1 MRKRLLLISVGLLL
15 IVALVAEVMLPQV
28 ASDAV
33 AQGMKELTSSAQ
45 VQAQVI
51 KRPALGMLAGNF
63 DKITVDATDAR
74 VDKIAFSQFR
84 ATFTEVQLDR
94 ERLYFR
100 RVVVLEQVKDVDVMA
115 VITQEE
121 VTRYINQNVKGV
133 KNATVIMDKGKMQV
147 TSSFAFGGLA
157 TVAITL
163 EGRIVGDGQKIK
175 FVTDRFL
182 LNNAVAGNIGGALLA
197 EIPLVDLKKV
207 PFGVT
212 VRDIALEQGKLTLY
226 ADNKARI

>member
-45 VQAQVI
+45 VQAQVL
-51 KRPALGMLAGNF
+51 KRPALGMIAGSF
-63 DKITVDATDAR
+63 DKITVDATDAK

-84 ATFTEVQLDR
+84 ATLTEVQLDR

>member
-45 VQAQVI
+45 VQAQVL
-51 KRPALGMLAGNF
+51 KRPALGMIAGSF
-63 DKITVDATDAR
+63 DKITVDATDAK

-84 ATFTEVQLDR
+84 ATLTEVQLDR

-121 VTRYINQNVKGV
+121 VARYINQNVKGV

>member
-1 MRKRLLLISVGLLL
+1 MRKRLLLILLGLLL
-15 IVALVAEVMLPQV
+15 VGALVAEVILPQV

-63 DKITVDATDAR
+63 DKITVDATDAKA
-74 VDKIAFSQFR
+74 DKITFSQFR
-84 ATFTEVQLDR
+84 ATLSEVQLDR

-121 VTRYINQNVKGV
+121 VARYINQNVKGV

-147 TSSFAFGGLA
+147 TSSFALGGLA

-182 LNNAVAGNIGGALLA
+182 LNNIVAGNIGGSLLA
-197 EIPLVDLKKV
+197 EIPLIDLKKI

>member
-1 MRKRLLLISVGLLL
+1 M
-15 IVALVAEVMLPQV
+15 
-28 ASDAV
+28 
-33 AQGMKELTSSAQ
+33 
-45 VQAQVI
+45 QAQVL
-51 KRPALGMLAGNF
+51 KRPALGMIAGSF
-63 DKITVDATDAR
+63 DKITVDATDAK

-84 ATFTEVQLDR
+84 ATLTEVQLDR

-121 VTRYINQNVKGV
+121 VARYINQNVKGV

>member
-45 VQAQVI
+45 VQAQVL
-51 KRPALGMLAGNF
+51 KRPALGMIAGSF
-63 DKITVDATDAR
+63 DKITVDATDAK

-84 ATFTEVQLDR
+84 ATLTEVQLDR

-175 FVTDRFL
+175 FVTERFL
-182 LNNAVAGNIGGALLA
+182 LNNVAVGNIGGSLLA
-197 EIPLVDLKKV
+197 EIPLVDLKKL

-212 VRDIALEQGKLTLY
+212 VRDIALEQGKLILY